1 MGQDRTPNRMRG
13 FISPLKFSIDSFW
26 MDQTSALQST
36 PRAGV
41 PVASQNSPM
50 VLQASGSMEE
60 GDIVQVRTV
69 RAGHVGLAGRSQLQ
83 WRPGT
88 SGDFYGRDAYN
99 ICSWWEKVAGSNT
112 LKFRPRDALQA
123 TDGSVYITA
132 EKQDGSDYDV
142 MVIKRTTSGTYE
154 SPISLYTV
162 SDSLAEGFLHS
173 GICELEDGSI
183 LIAHWTI
190 DPDTELAQVN
200 IQKSEDAGASWSQVS
215 TDAIPNNIWDFPID
229 IQNKGTFGSGTAGAE
244 LSRIRIR
251 SIGGQTLMTLHIVK
265 HNNTLN
271 FTQSVLYQYLSTNG
285 GLTFEQVAEND
296 DGGFFNHDLQVVNGG
311 FNVTFVEYPASPRTL
326 VLARLA
332 SASSPIASAVRYD
345 IDTDTNLQ
353 SGAPST
359 HESDLSVWID
369 RDGKYY
375 AVSRVIQ
382 GTTADQTIIL
392 QSEDGGFNWSRMG
405 SGSSTVFV
413 NYEDSSIHNSDSAS
427 NLYLSPFIGCSQGGE
442 GLLFHNTA
450 GSAASSYNEVLGCF
464 QLGGYSTLTAPPY
477 RTFSGDTERMR
488 WGVNW
493 IPLQL
498 PGSLGWTANGAATQT
513 LQNGYVNISTGA
525 GDERYY
531 SRSGYT
537 GGLDSGIIARLHF
550 SVNTGVILKPVLQVQ
565 ISDGSST
572 SYKVSIRAS
581 ASLLDLYDEVAG
593 ARIGSFRSVD
603 NTLGT
608 DVYLAVSGSN
618 VYAWYRSNASGS
630 PRTWSEIAN
639 SSSLTAGSATSNYI
653 YFGAISTGSTRDLD
667 LYECHFSA
675 DARTGL
681 QLAFGQNDRELWS
694 RPYPGLGFSV
704 KLDGD
709 LFISTRD
716 GATQEVDQ
724 WQIEPRFDYP
734 LENTIYTI
742 SPSKRTPWRS
752 PVTSP
757 GPNPSARIALY
768 VDPSQEVT
776 ELENDIL
783 GVCLDNVNFQNFT
796 IQRHNGSAWI
806 NIGTVDNSVY
816 SGGFTRT
823 GASIFSSASPGAVDF
838 PYFMFNECRGWR
850 VKLDDGAGNV
860 KFRKVASNSEGPF
873 IQTSS
878 KFAVLTLEG
887 IDGSEPTSGTA
898 TIIPDSVAAVIYL
911 DNQSTSWRDTKAIG
925 ILISSQETLEEYLEI
940 GLITAGP
947 LFIPGRQ
954 YSRGRQITETQ
965 GIEDIETLDGTIFS
979 RNTGNNGR
987 TVRISWTDGVDIS
1000 ALYEVN
1006 PEPDYWRG
1014 SNRGDAIA
1022 NYGDAPQ
1029 ALQGFYRYLEGG
1041 VHQTVYIPSF
1051 GGSIDGDNVVQ
1062 VFNRRADHMTSR
1074 ISRPVQIT
1082 SILGDELEGLG
1093 SGEVYRIGSVILEEI
1108 K

>member
-1 MGQDRTPNRMRG
+1 MRG
-13 FISPLKFSIDSFW
+13 FISPLKFNVDSFW
-26 MDQTSALQST
+26 MDETSALQNT

-41 PVASQNSPM
+41 PRASQNSPM
-50 VLQASGSMEE
+50 ILQASGLMNE

-69 RAGHVGLAGRSQLQ
+69 RAGHVGLEGRSQLQ
-83 WRPGT
+83 FRPGE
-88 SGDFYGRDAYN
+88 SGDWYGRDAYN
-99 ICSWWEKVAGSNT
+99 ICSYWERVAGSNT
-112 LKFRPRDALQA
+112 IQFRPRDAIQA
-123 TDGSVYITA
+123 SDGSVYVTV

-142 MVIKRTTSGTYE
+142 MVIKRTPQGTFE
-154 SPISLYTV
+154 TPISLYTF
-162 SDSLAEGFLHS
+162 SGSIAEGFLHS
-173 GICELEDGSI
+173 GICEMEDGS
-183 LIAHWTI
+183 LIVAHWSI
-190 DPDTELAQVN
+190 DGDRELAQIN
-200 IQKSEDAGASWSQVS
+200 IHKSEDAGASWSQVS
-215 TDAIPNNIWDFPID
+215 TDAIANNIWDFPID
-229 IQNKGTFGSGTAGAE
+229 IQNKGSFGIGTAGAD

-251 SIGGQTLMTLHIVK
+251 SIGGQTLMTLHIIK
-265 HNNTLN
+265 HNNSLGFN
-271 FTQSVLYQYLSTNG
+271 QSILYQYLSTNG

-311 FNVTFVEYPASPRTL
+311 FNITFVEFPASPRVL

-345 IDTDTNLQ
+345 ISTNTNLQ
-353 SGAPST
+353 NGGANN
-359 HESDLSVWID
+359 HESDLSAWID
-369 RDGKYY
+369 TDGKYY
-375 AVSRVIQ
+375 AVARMIQ
-382 GTTADQTIIL
+382 GTTADQTL
-392 QSEDGGFNWSRMG
+392 VFQSEDGGYNWSQMG
-405 SGSSTVFV
+405 IGSSSVFV
-413 NYEDSSIHNSDSAS
+413 NYENSSIHNSDSAS
-427 NLYLSPFIGCSQGGE
+427 NLYLTQFVGCSQGGE

-450 GSAASSYNEVLGCF
+450 GTAASAYDEVLGCF
-464 QLGGYSTLTAPPY
+464 QIGGYSTVTAPPY
-477 RTFSGDTERMR
+477 RAFSGDTERMR
-488 WGVNW
+488 WSVNW

-498 PGSLGWTANGAATQT
+498 PGSLGWTAVGTGVQT
-513 LQNGYVNISTGA
+513 LNNGYVNITTTA
-525 GDERYY
+525 LTQRYY
-531 SRSGYT
+531 RRSGFT
-537 GGLDSGIIARLHF
+537 GTLDNGIVARVRITL
-550 SVNTGVILKPVLQVQ
+550 NTGTILKPILQLQ

-572 SYKVSIRAS
+572 SYKVSVRAS
-581 ASLLDLYDEVAG
+581 ETQLDLYDEIAG
-593 ARIGSFRSVD
+593 AQIGPLRLVD
-603 NTLGT
+603 NTLET
-608 DVYLAVSGSN
+608 DILIGISGSN
-618 VYAWYRSNASGS
+618 VYAWYRGNSSGS
-630 PRTWSEIAN
+630 PRTWSN
-639 SSSLTAGSATSNYI
+639 LGDTSSLTSGTATSNYI
-653 YFGAISTGSTRDLD
+653 YFGAIGNGSIRDLD
-667 LYECHFSA
+667 LHECHFSF
-675 DARTGL
+675 DAMTGL
-681 QLAFGQNDRELWS
+681 QLAFGQTGRELWS
-694 RPYPGLGFSV
+694 RPYPGLGYSV

-716 GATQEVDQ
+716 GATQEVDT

-734 LENTIYTI
+734 LDNMIYTI

-757 GPNPSARIALY
+757 GPNPTARIALY

-783 GVCLDNVNFQNFT
+783 GVCLENVNFQNFK

-806 NIGTVDNSVY
+806 DIGTVDNSVY

-823 GASIFSSASPGAVDF
+823 GAAIFSSASPGAVQF
-838 PYFMFNECRGWR
+838 PYLMFNECQGWR
-850 VKLDDGAGNV
+850 VKLDDGEGNIT
-860 KFRKVASNSEGPF
+860 FRKIASNSEGPF

-898 TIIPDSVAAVIYL
+898 TIIPDSVATVIYL

-925 ILISSQETLEEYLEI
+925 IEITSQETLEEYLQI

-947 LFIPGRQ
+947 LFVPGRQ

-965 GIEDIETLDGTIFS
+965 SIEDIETLDGTIFS

-1000 ALYEVN
+1000 GLFEEN

-1022 NYGDAPQ
+1022 NWGDAPE

-1041 VHQTVYIPSF
+1041 IYPTVYIPSF
-1051 GGSIDGDNVVQ
+1051 GGSIDGDNQVQ
-1062 VFNRRADHMTSR
+1062 VFNRRGDHMTSR

-1082 SILGDELEGLG
+1082 NILGDEMEGLG
-1093 SGEVYRIGSVILEEI
+1093 SGEVYRVGSIILEEI